1 MKTPRGGT
9 YIRRESMEIKD
20 HIEDAISAIHRD
32 IGDRDPAM
40 EDYQEAHAHALIAIA
55 KALVDLKAA
64 IVMAG
69 PR

>member
-1 MKTPRGGT
+1 
-9 YIRRESMEIKD
+9 MEIKD